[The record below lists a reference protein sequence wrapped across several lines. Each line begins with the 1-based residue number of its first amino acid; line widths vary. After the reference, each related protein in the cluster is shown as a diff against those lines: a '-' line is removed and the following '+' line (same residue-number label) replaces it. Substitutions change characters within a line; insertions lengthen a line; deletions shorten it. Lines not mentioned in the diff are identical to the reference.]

1 MEDTNS
7 ITNEQRQTRSHSP
20 SITPETIWEN
30 AETFD
35 RLQKEM
41 ATLKALM
48 DKLLEQNGERN
59 RQVYAAPRTSSYGTQ
74 ASNTNHNKTVR
85 R

>member
-7 ITNEQRQTRSHSP
+7 ITNEQRQTRSHSL

-41 ATLKALM
+41 ATLKTLM
-48 DKLLEQNGERN
+48 DKLLEPNGKRN
-59 RQVYAAPRTSSYGTQ
+59 RQVYALNSKLVAPL
-74 ASNTNHNKTVR
+74 NK
-85 R
+85 